1 VQIEEIMTRFPA
13 TCRPDHTL
21 SEAAWTMWINNCGCL
36 PVIDESRR
44 VVGVITDRDICIA
57 TVLIGASL
65 QDIWVAEAMAKDVY
79 TCGPKDSLVEAQA
92 IMQEARV
99 RRLPVVDASTR
110 LVGVIS
116 LADLAREAGRERGE
130 GNGGITKAE
139 IGKVLATLCNMRRGS
154 GRANPNQFERRAAE
168 LDSAS

>member
-1 VQIEEIMTRFPA
+1 MRIEEIMTRPPA

-57 TVLIGASL
+57 AVLIGASL
-65 QDIWVAEAMAKDVY
+65 QDIRVGETMAKNVY
-79 TCGPKDSLVEAQA
+79 TCGPQDSLVEAQA

-99 RRLPVVDASTR
+99 RTFRSSMHR
-110 LVGVIS
+110 NS
-116 LADLAREAGRERGE
+116 S
-130 GNGGITKAE
+130 
-139 IGKVLATLCNMRRGS
+139 S
-154 GRANPNQFERRAAE
+154 G
-168 LDSAS
+168 

>member
-1 VQIEEIMTRFPA
+1 MRIEEIMTRFPA

-139 IGKVLATLCNMRRGS
+139 IGKVLATLCDRR
-154 GRANPNQFERRAAE
+154 RRPSRVHSDLPDRRIAR
-168 LDSAS
+168 LDSAA